1 MKALLPIALFATT
14 WLAGCSQSPQP
25 AASGQN
31 PTSAPSSIATRS
43 PAQEAVN
50 PGCEFCAV
58 PATVKRCDVSMGV
71 RTTLFWDFSS
81 KGIDEVVIYVV
92 DKKTGLDQHFGTGPA
107 KGSKVS
113 GPWLSPG
120 LQFKV
125 KDAKG
130 VQLGALTIDGV
141 DC

>member
-1 MKALLPIALFATT
+1 MKALLPILLFVTV
-14 WLAGCSQSPQP
+14 WLAACSQSPQP
-25 AASGQN
+25 AVSGQN
-31 PTSAPSSIATRS
+31 PPPAAPSVAASS
-43 PAQEAVN
+43 PAKEAVN

-58 PATVKRCDVSMGV
+58 PATVKRCDVHLGV

-81 KGIDEVVIYVV
+81 KGVEQVVIYVV
-92 DKKTGLDQHFGTGPA
+92 DKKTGLDKHFGTGPA
-107 KGSKVS
+107 KGSKVT

-120 LQFKV
+120 LHFKV

-130 VQLGALTIDGV
+130 VQLGDLTIDGV